1 MAAPMQRRVL
11 SHAWDRRRVK
21 LAFSLNVFSLI
32 STQKGWASEA
42 LVYNQLAQE
51 WAHLEDTATGVDP
64 LARLGEPA
72 QGSLALAGGRTG

>member
-1 MAAPMQRRVL
+1 MGPRAREARL
-11 SHAWDRRRVK
+11 
-21 LAFSLNVFSLI
+21 LAERLFLI

-51 WAHLEDTATGVDP
+51 WAHLEDVAMGIDA
-64 LARLGEPA
+64 LAPRGAPA